1 YGTGY
6 GGSPP
11 NTSRTMRLP
20 VSYEPPRVAW
30 SLPKG
35 STVTPNA
42 RQRAGQST
50 RQVSLPACDTGA
62 VALCPQVQ
70 VYETVLAIASKPM
83 TRVSAR
89 RPHAA
94 HRALYGDQSSFSA
107 LPVTSYRIRLI
118 VSVCCS
124 ASIIC
129 VSSCPERYSSWARRT
144 SKVTPSV

>member
-1 YGTGY
+1 MVCVKLTMLTRLPLLEDMSPWPFKAIHSYGTGY

-42 RQRAGQST
+42 CQRAGQST

-70 VYETVLAIASKPM
+70 VYETVLATASKPV
-83 TRVSAR
+83 TRVPAR
-89 RPHAA
+89 RPQAA
-94 HRALYGDQSSFSA
+94 HRRLYVDESSGSA
-107 LPVTSYRIRLI
+107 L
-118 VSVCCS
+118 
-124 ASIIC
+124 A
-129 VSSCPERYSSWARRT
+129 
-144 SKVTPSV
+144 